1 MRRPHLPR
9 SVRTA
14 LLSAWDLITSASPL
28 VIAAVALLWLAY
40 WWLDPVPPKTITLAT
55 GPAQSAYS
63 DFGERYAKALR
74 ANGIDV
80 VLLPTD
86 GSSANLEL
94 LRTGQADA
102 GFVQGGTADGNADG
116 AEPLLTLGDL
126 FVEPIWLF
134 YRSNAGPSP
143 NEVWRIDALSQ
154 LRHKRLNVGAN
165 GSGVPTLMTSLFEM
179 NHMEPTSLT
188 QSRLAPTPATVA
200 LLNGKI
206 DALVFASA
214 PEAPLVQMLL
224 QTPGIRLM
232 SFQQNEAY
240 ARRLPFLSPA
250 TLPSGIVDLARRQPT
265 EDVQLIATTTSML
278 ARESLH
284 PALRQIL
291 AQAAVQIHGQA
302 GWFNRAREYP
312 NAGNGAIPLA
322 PEAER
327 VLRSGIP
334 SLQRYLP
341 FTFAN
346 LVERMWLAMGIIIAV
361 LLPLGKIA
369 PPLYAFRV
377 RSRVFRWYGELR
389 HLEERLEAGTST
401 PAELLK
407 ELNQIEARVEK
418 VIVPLSYTDEL
429 YTLRHHIALVRSRL
443 TTA

>member
-1 MRRPHLPR
+1 MRRPQLPR

-14 LLSAWDLITSASPL
+14 LLATWDLITSASPL
-28 VIAAVALLWLAY
+28 VIAAVGLLWLAY
-40 WWLDPVPPKTITLAT
+40 WWLDPMPPKTITLAT

-74 ANGIDV
+74 ANGIEV
-80 VLLPTD
+80 VLIPTD

-94 LRTGQADA
+94 LRTGKADA
-102 GFVQGGTADGNADG
+102 GFVQGGTADNNAEA
-116 AEPLLTLGDL
+116 AEPLVSLGDL

-134 YRSNAGPSP
+134 YRSDLGPTKKAP
-143 NEVWRIDALSQ
+143 WRVDALNQ
-154 LRHKRLNVGAN
+154 LRHKRLNVGAS
-165 GSGVPTLMTSLFEM
+165 GSGVPTLMNALFDM
-179 NHMEPTSLT
+179 NHMEPKSVTL
-188 QSRLAPTPATVA
+188 SRLGPTPATVE

-232 SFQQNEAY
+232 NFQQNEAY
-240 ARRLPFLSPA
+240 ARRLPFLTPV
-250 TLPSGIVDLARRQPT
+250 TLPNGIVDLARRQPP

-278 ARESLH
+278 ARENLH

-291 AQAAVQIHGQA
+291 AQAAVQIHSQA

-312 NAGNGAIPLA
+312 NAGNGEIPLA

-334 SLQRYLP
+334 SMQRYLP
-341 FTFAN
+341 FTLAN

-389 HLEERLEAGTST
+389 HLEERLEAGTSS
-401 PAELLK
+401 PAELLE
-407 ELNQIEARVEK
+407 ELNQLEVNVEK

-429 YTLRHHIALVRSRL
+429 YALRHHIGLVRSRL

>member
-1 MRRPHLPR
+1 MRRPKLPR

-14 LLSAWDLITSASPL
+14 LLATWDLITSASPL
-28 VIAAVALLWLAY
+28 VIAAVGLLWLAY
-40 WWLDPVPPKTITLAT
+40 WWLDPMPPKTITLAT

-94 LRTGQADA
+94 LRSGQADA
-102 GFVQGGTADGNADG
+102 GFVQGGSADNNADD
-116 AEPLLTLGDL
+116 AEPLLSLGDL

-134 YRSNAGPSP
+134 YRSSLGPTAKGT
-143 NEVWRIDALSQ
+143 WRVDSLSQ
-154 LRHKRLNVGAN
+154 LRHKRLNVGAS
-165 GSGVPTLMTSLFEM
+165 GSGVPTLMNSLFDM
-179 NHMEPTSLT
+179 NHLEPASITL
-188 QSRLAPTPATVA
+188 SRLAPTPATVE

-214 PEAPLVQMLL
+214 PEAPLIQMLL

-232 SFQQNEAY
+232 NFQQNEAY
-240 ARRLPFLSPA
+240 ARRLPFLSPV
-250 TLPSGIVDLARRQPT
+250 TLPNGIVDLARRLPPD
-265 EDVQLIATTTSML
+265 DVQLIATTTSML
-278 ARESLH
+278 ARENLH
-284 PALRQIL
+284 PALRQML
-291 AQAAVQIHGQA
+291 AQAAMQIHGQA

-312 NAGNGAIPLA
+312 NAGNGEIPLA
-322 PEAER
+322 PEADR

-341 FTFAN
+341 FTIAN

-401 PAELLK
+401 PAELLE
-407 ELNQIEARVEK
+407 ELNQLEAHVEK

-429 YTLRHHIALVRSRL
+429 YALRHHIALVRSRL

>member
-1 MRRPHLPR
+1 MRRPQLPR

-14 LLSAWDLITSASPL
+14 LLGAWDLVTSASPL
-28 VIAAVALLWLAY
+28 VIAAAGLLWLAY
-40 WWLDPVPPKTITLAT
+40 WWLDPVPPKTLTLAT

-63 DFGERYAKALR
+63 EFGERYAKALR
-74 ANGIDV
+74 ANGIEV

-94 LRTGQADA
+94 LRSGKADA
-102 GFVQGGTADGNADG
+102 GFVQGGTVPSNADE
-116 AEPLLTLGDL
+116 AEPLLSLGDL

-134 YRSNAGPSP
+134 YRSNPGALENGP
-143 NEVWRIDALSQ
+143 WRVDALTQ
-154 LRHKRLNVGAN
+154 LRHKRLNIGAS
-165 GSGVPTLMTSLFEM
+165 GSGVPTLMNSLFDM
-179 NHMEPTSLT
+179 NHMDPGSVTL
-188 QSRLAPTPATVA
+188 SRLDPTPATVS

-240 ARRLPFLSPA
+240 ARRMPFISPV
-250 TLPSGIVDLARRQPT
+250 TLPHGIVDLARKQPP
-265 EDVQLIATTTSML
+265 EDVKLIATTTSML
-278 ARESLH
+278 ARENLH

-291 AQAAVQIHGQA
+291 AQAAVQIHSQA

-312 NAGNGAIPLA
+312 NAGNGEIHLA
-322 PEAER
+322 PEADR

-389 HLEERLEAGTST
+389 HIEERLEAGTST
-401 PAELLK
+401 RAELLE
-407 ELNQIEARVEK
+407 ELNQLEMHAEK

-429 YTLRHHIALVRSRL
+429 YTLRHHIGLVRARL

>member
-1 MRRPHLPR
+1 MHRPKLPR

-14 LLSAWDLITSASPL
+14 LLSTWDLITSASPL
-28 VIAAVALLWLAY
+28 VIAAVGLLWLAY
-40 WWLDPVPPKTITLAT
+40 WWLDPMPPKTITLAT

-94 LRTGQADA
+94 LRSGQADA
-102 GFVQGGTADGNADG
+102 GFVQGGSADNNADD
-116 AEPLLTLGDL
+116 AEPLLSLGDL

-134 YRSNAGPSP
+134 YRSSLGPTAKGTWHVDS
-143 NEVWRIDALSQ
+143 LSQ
-154 LRHKRLNVGAN
+154 LRHKRLNVGAS
-165 GSGVPTLMTSLFEM
+165 GSGVPTLMNSLFDM
-179 NHMEPTSLT
+179 NHLEPASITL
-188 QSRLAPTPATVA
+188 SRLAPTPATVE

-214 PEAPLVQMLL
+214 PEAPLIQMLL

-232 SFQQNEAY
+232 NFQQNEAY
-240 ARRLPFLSPA
+240 ARRLPFLSPV
-250 TLPSGIVDLARRQPT
+250 TLPNGIVDLARRLPPD
-265 EDVQLIATTTSML
+265 DVQLIATTTSML
-278 ARESLH
+278 ARENLH
-284 PALRQIL
+284 PALRQML
-291 AQAAVQIHGQA
+291 AQAAMQIHGQA

-312 NAGNGAIPLA
+312 NAGNGEIPLA
-322 PEAER
+322 PEADR

-401 PAELLK
+401 PAELLE
-407 ELNQIEARVEK
+407 ELNQLEAHVEK

-429 YTLRHHIALVRSRL
+429 YALRHHIALVRSRL

>member
-1 MRRPHLPR
+1 MRRPQLPR

-14 LLSAWDLITSASPL
+14 LLGAWDLVTSASPL
-28 VIAAVALLWLAY
+28 VIAAAGLLWLAY
-40 WWLDPVPPKTITLAT
+40 WWLDPVPPKTLTLAT

-63 DFGERYAKALR
+63 EFGERYAKALR
-74 ANGIDV
+74 ANGIEV
-80 VLLPTD
+80 MLLPTD

-94 LRTGQADA
+94 LRSGKADA
-102 GFVQGGTADGNADG
+102 GFVQGGTVPSNADE
-116 AEPLLTLGDL
+116 AEPLLSLGDL

-134 YRSNAGPSP
+134 YRSNPGALENGP
-143 NEVWRIDALSQ
+143 WRVDALTQ
-154 LRHKRLNVGAN
+154 LRHKRLNIGAS
-165 GSGVPTLMTSLFEM
+165 GSGVPTLMNSLFDM
-179 NHMEPTSLT
+179 NHMDPGSVTL
-188 QSRLAPTPATVA
+188 SRLDPTPATVS

-240 ARRLPFLSPA
+240 ARRMPFISPV
-250 TLPSGIVDLARRQPT
+250 TLPHGIVDLARKQPP
-265 EDVQLIATTTSML
+265 EDVKLIATTTSML
-278 ARESLH
+278 ARENLH

-291 AQAAVQIHGQA
+291 AQAAVQIHSQA

-312 NAGNGAIPLA
+312 NAGNGEIPLA
-322 PEAER
+322 PEADR

-389 HLEERLEAGTST
+389 HIEERLEAGTST
-401 PAELLK
+401 RAELLE
-407 ELNQIEARVEK
+407 ELNQLEMHAEK

-429 YTLRHHIALVRSRL
+429 YTLRHHIGLVRARL